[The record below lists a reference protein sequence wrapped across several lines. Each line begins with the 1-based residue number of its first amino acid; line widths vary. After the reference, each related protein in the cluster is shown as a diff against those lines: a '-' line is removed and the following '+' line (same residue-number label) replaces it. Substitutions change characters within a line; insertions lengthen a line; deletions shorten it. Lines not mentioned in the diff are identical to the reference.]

1 MNLKSTSSFAW
12 SVVGVSFITLALTY
26 AVWYSFSIFFVSL
39 LKEFHWTRSVAS
51 GAFSIFVIFH
61 GISGPLAG
69 SMVNHHGPRIVL
81 LLGSLFLGG
90 GLVLCSFTQ
99 TWWQFYIFFGVI
111 AAAGVGATGW
121 VPNTT
126 IIQDVFRVKR
136 GLAMGIISSGV
147 GVGIL
152 VCVPLFQFL
161 IIRLGWQKT
170 YQIMAFSIPLIISA
184 MAALF
189 LKKPP
194 RLSFLQDTEAP
205 PLSREIKN
213 SSTMAKSWEL
223 SWTFRQA
230 MTTKQF
236 WLLGLSFFLGA
247 FAVHSILTHHVAF
260 LIDQGMEKL
269 TASSIVGILGIVSVG
284 GKILWGVLSDRIGRE
299 ITYTAGIICLALGI
313 SLLIIYDI
321 SPRFFLPYSYA
332 FFFGMGYAAT
342 ATLSPLITAD
352 FFAGQ
357 SYGSIFGTLFILNGI
372 GGALGTWF
380 AGFLYDRIGSYIPS
394 FITMI
399 VFSLL
404 ACLIIWLAAPRK
416 IRIQQDR

>member
-1 MNLKSTSSFAW
+1 MDLKPHSNFAW
-12 SVVGVSFITLALTY
+12 SIVWVSFTTLALTY

-39 LKEFHWTRSVAS
+39 LKEFYWNRAIAS

-61 GISGPLAG
+61 GISGLLAG
-69 SMVNHHGPRIVL
+69 SMVNRHGPRIGL

-90 GLVLCSFTQ
+90 GLILCSFTQ
-99 TWWQFYIFFGVI
+99 TWWQFYIFFGVL

-126 IIQDVFRVKR
+126 IIQNVFKAKR
-136 GLAMGIISSGV
+136 GLAMGIISSGI

-161 IIRLGWQKT
+161 IIRLGWRKT
-170 YQIMAFSIPLIISA
+170 YQIMAFFIPLIICA
-184 MAALF
+184 MATLF

-194 RLSFLQDTEAP
+194 RPSFLQDTEAP
-205 PLSREIKN
+205 PPSREIKN
-213 SSTMAKSWEL
+213 SLPVAKSVEM

-260 LIDQGMEKL
+260 LIDQGVEKL

-284 GKILWGVLSDRIGRE
+284 GKIFWGVLSDRIGRE
-299 ITYTAGIICLALGI
+299 NTYTAGIICLTLGI
-313 SLLIIYDI
+313 SFLILYDI

-342 ATLSPLITAD
+342 ATLSPLIAAD
-352 FFAGQ
+352 FFSGHA
-357 SYGSIFGTLFILNGI
+357 YGSIFGTLFILNGI
-372 GGALGTWF
+372 GGALGAWF

-394 FITMI
+394 FIIMI

-404 ACLIIWLAAPRK
+404 GCLSIWWAAPRK
-416 IRIQQDR
+416 IRI

>member
-1 MNLKSTSSFAW
+1 MNLKPTFSFAW
-12 SVVGVSFITLALTY
+12 SIVGVSFIILALTY

-69 SMVNHHGPRIVL
+69 SMVNRHGPRIVL

-90 GLVLCSFTQ
+90 GLILCSFTQ

-126 IIQDVFRVKR
+126 IIQDVFKVKR
-136 GLAMGIISSGV
+136 GLAMGIISSGI

-152 VCVPLFQFL
+152 VFVPLFQLL
-161 IIRLGWQKT
+161 IIRLGWRKT
-170 YQIMAFSIPLIISA
+170 YQIMAISIPFIISA
-184 MAALF
+184 MAILF
-189 LKKPP
+189 LKRPP
-194 RLSFLQDTEAP
+194 RTSFIQDTEAP
-205 PLSREIKN
+205 PLSRQI
-213 SSTMAKSWEL
+213 TKSPIIGKTWEM
-223 SWTFRQA
+223 SWTFQQA
-230 MTTKQF
+230 ITTKQF
-236 WLLGLSFFLGA
+236 WFLGLSFFLGA

-260 LIDQGMEKL
+260 LIDQGVEKL

-284 GKILWGVLSDRIGRE
+284 GKIFWGVLSDRIGRE
-299 ITYTAGIICLALGI
+299 STYTAGIICLTLGI
-313 SLLIIYDI
+313 SFLIIYDI

-342 ATLSPLITAD
+342 ATLSPLIAAD

-372 GGALGTWF
+372 GGALGAWF
-380 AGFLYDRIGSYIPS
+380 AGFSYDKTGSYIPS

-404 ACLIIWLAAPRK
+404 ACLSIWLAAPRK
-416 IRIQQDR
+416 IRIQQDQ

>member
-1 MNLKSTSSFAW
+1 MNLKPTFSFAW
-12 SVVGVSFITLALTY
+12 SIVGVSFIILALTY

-69 SMVNHHGPRIVL
+69 SMVNRHGPRIVL

-90 GLVLCSFTQ
+90 GLILCSFTQ

-126 IIQDVFRVKR
+126 IIQDVFKVKR
-136 GLAMGIISSGV
+136 GLAMGIISSGI

-152 VCVPLFQFL
+152 VFVPLFQLL
-161 IIRLGWQKT
+161 IIRLGWRKT
-170 YQIMAFSIPLIISA
+170 YQIMAFSIPFIIA
-184 MAALF
+184 TMATLF

-194 RLSFLQDTEAP
+194 RPSFPQDTGAP
-205 PLSREIKN
+205 AFSREIKN
-213 SSTMAKSWEL
+213 SLVVAKSWEM
-223 SWTFRQA
+223 SWTLRQA

-260 LIDQGMEKL
+260 FIDQGMEKM
-269 TASSIVGILGIVSVG
+269 TASSIVGILGVVSVG
-284 GKILWGVLSDRIGRE
+284 GKIFWGVLSDRIGRE
-299 ITYTAGIICLALGI
+299 STYTAGIICLTLGI

-321 SPRFFLPYSYA
+321 SPHFFLPYSYA
-332 FFFGMGYAAT
+332 FFFGMGYASI

-352 FFAGQ
+352 FFAGK
-357 SYGSIFGTLFILNGI
+357 SYGSIFGSLFILNGM
-372 GGALGTWF
+372 GGALGAWF
-380 AGFLYDRIGSYIPS
+380 AGFQYDRMGSYIPS
-394 FITMI
+394 FIIMI

-404 ACLIIWLAAPRK
+404 ACLSIWWAAPRR
-416 IRIQQDR
+416 IRIQQAR

>member
-1 MNLKSTSSFAW
+1 MNLKPTFSFAW
-12 SVVGVSFITLALTY
+12 SIVGVSFIILALTY

-69 SMVNHHGPRIVL
+69 SMVNRHGPRIVL

-90 GLVLCSFTQ
+90 GLILCSFTQ

-126 IIQDVFRVKR
+126 IIQEVFKVKR
-136 GLAMGIISSGV
+136 GLAMGIISSGI

-161 IIRLGWQKT
+161 IIRLGWRKT
-170 YQIMAFSIPLIISA
+170 YQIMAFFIPLIICA
-184 MAALF
+184 MATLF

-194 RLSFLQDTEAP
+194 RPSFLQDTEAP
-205 PLSREIKN
+205 PPSREIKN
-213 SSTMAKSWEL
+213 SLPVAKSAEM

-260 LIDQGMEKL
+260 LIDQGVEKL

-284 GKILWGVLSDRIGRE
+284 GKIFWGVLSDRIGRE
-299 ITYTAGIICLALGI
+299 STYTAGIICLTLGI
-313 SLLIIYDI
+313 SFLIIYDI

-342 ATLSPLITAD
+342 ATLSPLIAAD
-352 FFAGQ
+352 FFAGHA
-357 SYGSIFGTLFILNGI
+357 YGSIFGTLFILNGI
-372 GGALGTWF
+372 GGALGAWF

-399 VFSLL
+399 AFSLF
-404 ACLIIWLAAPRK
+404 ACLSIWLAAPRK
-416 IRIQQDR
+416 IRIQQVR

>member
-1 MNLKSTSSFAW
+1 MDLKPTSTFAW
-12 SVVGVSFITLALTY
+12 SIVGVSFITLALTY

-39 LKEFHWTRSVAS
+39 LKEFHWTRSIAS

-69 SMVNHHGPRIVL
+69 SMVNRHGPRIVL

-90 GLVLCSFTQ
+90 GLILCSFTQ
-99 TWWQFYIFFGVI
+99 TWWQFYVFFGVI

-136 GLAMGIISSGV
+136 GLAMGIISSGI

-161 IIRLGWQKT
+161 IIRLGWRKT
-170 YQIMAFSIPLIISA
+170 YQIMAFSIPLVISA

-205 PLSREIKN
+205 RPSREIKN
-213 SSTMAKSWEL
+213 SLPVAKSGEM
-223 SWTFRQA
+223 SWTVRQA
-230 MTTKQF
+230 ITTKQF

-260 LIDQGMEKL
+260 LIDQGLEKL

-284 GKILWGVLSDRIGRE
+284 GKIFWGVLSDRIGRE
-299 ITYTAGIICLALGI
+299 KTYTAGIICLALGI
-313 SLLIIYDI
+313 SLLIIYEI

-342 ATLSPLITAD
+342 ATLSPLIAAD
-352 FFAGQ
+352 FFAGHA
-357 SYGSIFGTLFILNGI
+357 YGSIFGTLFILNGI
-372 GGALGTWF
+372 GGALGAWF
-380 AGFLYDRIGSYIPS
+380 AGFVYDRIGSYIPS

-399 VFSLL
+399 AFSLF
-404 ACLIIWLAAPRK
+404 ACLSIWLAAPRK
-416 IRIQQDR
+416 IRIQQAR